1 MEVRGIRKVLAGSV
15 YGAAVGA
22 DCVWGSVIVPG
33 KWDHNREEAY
43 DGTLRVGDYGK
54 GDVDLRW
61 GRGIEKGRRGNG
73 GGPRDAAW

>member
-1 MEVRGIRKVLAGSV
+1 M
-15 YGAAVGA
+15 
-22 DCVWGSVIVPG
+22 PG
-33 KWDHNREEAY
+33 KWDENREEAY

-73 GGPRDAAW
+73 GGMQHGDLPRMEKGGIYRGRSSCWRGLTQM